1 MIWVIAIAI
10 SLSIALSLI
19 ALEAKYDK
27 DFIEKINNPWT
38 KS

>member
-1 MIWVIAIAI
+1 MIWVIAIAV
-10 SLSIALSLI
+10 SLSIAMSLI
-19 ALEAKYDK
+19 ALEAKHDK